1 MLTIKI
7 KCPCETNDR
16 ACCACV
22 SMHCDECHDHSKF
35 KRGRFCSN
43 CGRPLEAELQR
54 NYIPR
59 VEVEKLLPNI
69 EKLKADF
76 EQFGEKI
83 RKCFDEDT
91 ADQKRLVQG
100 IFEDIENILADN
112 YLSYDFC
119 YDEAVAS
126 EIATL
131 KEKYTE

>member
-59 VEVEKLLPNI
+59 ADLNKAIENFIAAQDKVMSEAKAELAKEIFEEI
-69 EKLKADF
+69 EK
-76 EQFGEKI
+76 
-83 RKCFDEDT
+83 
-91 ADQKRLVQG
+91 
-100 IFEDIENILADN
+100 ILAYN
-112 YLSYDFC
+112 YLGYARC
-119 YDEAVAS
+119 YQEAVAS

-131 KEKYTE
+131 KEKYIN